1 MILKKTHSDDE
12 ISKDP
17 KKKEMRLHQ
26 EFLVKPRIIKEH
38 RKEINWIIQITFEI
52 MTASVWKR

>member
-12 ISKDP
+12 IAKDP

-26 EFLVKPRIIKEH
+26 EFLVKPRIIRTQKGD
-38 RKEINWIIQITFEI
+38 
-52 MTASVWKR
+52 